1 MPHIPT
7 LPSNEASIEAR
18 AVYDEFYRR
27 MAFPAPPNFILTQG
41 HAPQAARGTWEL
53 VRNVLVLGV
62 LPRWLK
68 EMMFVAISND
78 RDCRYCTAAHVACCR
93 MLGVDPETLT
103 DLVRDVNAIADLK
116 VRDII
121 LFGIK
126 CSRNPQSLEES
137 DFESLRSHGYKQAE
151 IVEIIAMSAL
161 AVYANIMAD
170 ATEMDQDEMFSQL

>member
-1 MPHIPT
+1 M
-7 LPSNEASIEAR
+7 E
-18 AVYDEFYRR
+18 
-27 MAFPAPPNFILTQG
+27 FPAAPNFILTQG
-41 HAPQAARGTWEL
+41 HAPQVARGTWDL
-53 VRNVLVLGV
+53 VRNVLVLGQ

-93 MLGVDPETLT
+93 MLGVNPDTLT
-103 DLVRDVNAIADLK
+103 DLVRDVNAIADPK
-116 VRDII
+116 VRDVV

-137 DFESLRSHGYKQAE
+137 DFESLRKHGYTHTE
-151 IVEIIAMSAL
+151 IVEVISMSAL

-170 ATEMDQDEMFSQL
+170 ATEMEQDEMFSQL